1 VSLFRKRINGTYLL
15 DKREFNSRLKKML
28 GFSPGNLDLYEI
40 AFIHRSAT
48 FTLPSGKKVNNER
61 LEYLGDAVLDAI
73 LSDYLFEKFPD
84 ANEGFLTKIRSRIVN
99 RDVLNEL
106 SVSMGINKILISK
119 INSSHLT
126 KNLYGDAFEALIGAV
141 FLDKGFKKTKKV
153 FIKNVLNKYLDL
165 DLIVKTDTDY
175 KSLVFEWVQKHKSN
189 LIFTYNEEYD
199 FNLKKSVFSTVLFID
214 KKEFGEG
221 HGSSK
226 KEAEQEAACL
236 AWISC
241 LAMLLSSSLESNRQ
255 TMSPFSTRLS
265 REPRVFLASKA
276 PISCMADLS
285 KLDCKLA

>member
-15 DKREFNSRLKKML
+15 DKREFNSRLKKIL
-28 GFSPGNLDLYEI
+28 GFSPGNLELYEI

-226 KEAEQEAACL
+226 KEAEQESACQ
-236 AWISC
+236 AW
-241 LAMLLSSSLESNRQ
+241 
-255 TMSPFSTRLS
+255 
-265 REPRVFLASKA
+265 K
-276 PISCMADLS
+276 
-285 KLDCKLA
+285 KLKDNFCN

>member
-1 VSLFRKRINGTYLL
+1 MSLFRKRINGTYLL
-15 DKREFNSRLKKML
+15 DKREFNSRLKKIL

-236 AWISC
+236 AW
-241 LAMLLSSSLESNRQ
+241 
-255 TMSPFSTRLS
+255 
-265 REPRVFLASKA
+265 K
-276 PISCMADLS
+276 
-285 KLDCKLA
+285 KLKDNFYN